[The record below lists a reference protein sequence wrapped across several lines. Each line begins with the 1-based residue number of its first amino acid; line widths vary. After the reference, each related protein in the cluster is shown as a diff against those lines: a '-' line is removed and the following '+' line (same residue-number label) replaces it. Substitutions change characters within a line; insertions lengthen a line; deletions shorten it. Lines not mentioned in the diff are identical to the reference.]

1 MRLTRF
7 LYEEDAVKKALEIEE
22 PAVGEEYSDE
32 EVKWRIS
39 DIKDAIEVQKK
50 NGVESEADNALLK
63 DLEDKLDKWENVDKE
78 TEPAGPVVPALDV
91 MAATVAPEPPAES
104 GGEEPPKKA
113 PPEEEDEEDEEDKK
127 KAKKK

>member
-7 LYEEDAVKKALEIEE
+7 LYEGDVIKKALEIEE

-32 EVKWRIS
+32 EIKWRIS
-39 DIKDAIEVQKK
+39 DIKDAIDVQKK
-50 NGVESEADNALLK
+50 NGIESEVNNALLK
-63 DLEDKLDKWENVDKE
+63 DLTDKLEKWENVDQE

-91 MAATVAPEPPAES
+91 MAATVAPEPPGES
-104 GGEEPPKKA
+104 DGE
-113 PPEEEDEEDEEDKK
+113 DDKK